1 MKKVQETLG
10 KLLFWLAWP
19 AFWMISPH
27 RPRTRVLLTCSD
39 SVLLVKNFVSTGR
52 WGMPGGGLHR
62 GEDPHEG
69 AVRELFEETGVI
81 LAPPQNLALLG
92 KVVAHEYGLAAP
104 TFYFA
109 AELEKPSYPHK
120 QPFEI
125 AAVEWVDRAHLT
137 SDNCTRETRQFLA
150 QRSLQD

>member
-1 MKKVQETLG
+1 MKKILETFG
-10 KLLFWLAWP
+10 KLLYWLAWP

-81 LAPPQNLALLG
+81 LAPPP
-92 KVVAHEYGLAAP
+92 KTSPY
-104 TFYFA
+104 
-109 AELEKPSYPHK
+109 
-120 QPFEI
+120 
-125 AAVEWVDRAHLT
+125 WVR
-137 SDNCTRETRQFLA
+137 
-150 QRSLQD
+150 